1 MDKLPV
7 EVVQAI
13 LMHADMD
20 AGLNELARVCRKFA
34 RILCRDVGFALAH
47 VCLRFEQRPFEGE
60 LQDRLTSAR
69 ILQMRLKK
77 RSSLPFA
84 YKAALFTI
92 ATRAGSSRLI
102 ENMCSVDTLLCIVQS
117 LCTDHMDLVDW
128 QAAILFFAETGDT
141 ATLDY
146 VISNCAHLLD
156 NHSLEKALTRACAS
170 RQLGVVSLL
179 MTSCL
184 SDQMSLDGSLTQ
196 AAWQGSL
203 PYVQTLLNDPLQRIT
218 LSGRGQALAQS
229 VYGENLAI
237 AELLMERG
245 VSVDAL
251 NYALLCA
258 VRHESRKFLILF
270 LDQPGIDPSFNN
282 NACLLASV
290 HNGDYYSTLM
300 LIGDERVSI
309 ASNDYNVVRVAL
321 RKGLNNHVQFFL
333 AVGQDLNDPVP
344 ANIVAEFLE
353 QTPASEL
360 TRSLRAAIEDV
371 Q

>member
-1 MDKLPV
+1 MDKLPL
-7 EVVQAI
+7 EVAQAI

-20 AGLNELARVCRKFA
+20 AGLNDLARVCHKFA

-60 LQDRLTSAR
+60 LQDRLNSAR
-69 ILQMRLKK
+69 ILQIRLKK
-77 RSSLPFA
+77 RSALPH
-84 YKAALFTI
+84 
-92 ATRAGSSRLI
+92 LI
-102 ENMCSVDTLLCIVQS
+102 ENICSADTLLRIVQS
-117 LCTDHMDLVDW
+117 LCTDHIDLVAW

-141 ATLDY
+141 AALDY
-146 VISNCAHLLD
+146 VISNCALFLD

-237 AELLMERG
+237 AELLIERG

-300 LIGDERVSI
+300 LRGDERVSI